1 MKFDNTYVDL
11 PESFYSESTP
21 DEFSSPEL
29 LAYNEDLAETLGI
42 DLKELTQEELAQ
54 VFSGQKILEG
64 SQIISTVYAAHQ
76 FGSFVPRLGDGR
88 AMLLGEVV
96 NSKKQRFDIQLK
108 GSGPTVYSRNGD
120 GLSALGPVIREY
132 IVSEAMHYLGVPT
145 TRALAAVHTGD
156 SVFRPGGET
165 PGGVLTRVASSHIR
179 IGTFQYF
186 ANRGDY
192 NELIELM
199 DYSIDR
205 HFPEIRQEMK
215 ENSEELNPALL
226 FLRKV
231 IRKQITLVTQWMTL
245 GFIHGVMNTD
255 NTTICGETIDFG
267 PCAFMDIY
275 KADKKFSSID
285 SYGRYA
291 YNSQRKICAWNLCRL
306 ADCLIPLI
314 AKKSE
319 DAVELL
325 NKELSAIPT
334 LLETQWLE
342 RFSLKFGFVHNSE
355 FKKEDDDLINAFLEY
370 LEKEELDFTLGFRNL
385 AESLTEN
392 TDFFPETEDFKNF
405 KESWLKR
412 LNFNSS
418 EDFEKIK
425 KSMWQVNP
433 RYIPRNH
440 QVEKAIQG
448 ANEGDL
454 STFHE
459 MNELL
464 KNPYNYQEK
473 LDRYSIPPQP
483 EEEVK
488 ATFCGT

>member
-1 MKFDNTYVDL
+1 MKFDNTYIHL
-11 PESFYSESTP
+11 PSSFYSKSTP
-21 DEFSSPEL
+21 EEFSAPEL
-29 LAYNEDLAETLGI
+29 LAYNEDLANRLNIELG
-42 DLKELTQEELAQ
+42 ELSEDELAQ

-64 SQIISTVYAAHQ
+64 SQIISMVYAAHQ
-76 FGSFVPRLGDGR
+76 FGNFVPRLGDGR
-88 AMLLGEVV
+88 AMLLGEVL
-96 NSKKQRFDIQLK
+96 NSKEQRFDIQLK
-108 GSGPTVYSRNGD
+108 GSGPTIYSRNGD

-132 IVSEAMHYLGVPT
+132 IVSEAMHYLRVPT
-145 TRALAAVHTGD
+145 TRALAAVNTGD

-165 PGGVLTRVASSHIR
+165 PGGVFTRVASSHIR

-186 ANRGDY
+186 SNRGDF
-192 NELIELM
+192 NELIELL

-215 ENSEELNPALL
+215 QSLEELNPALL

-231 IRKQITLVTQWMTL
+231 IRKQVTLVTQWMTF

-267 PCAFMDIY
+267 PCAFMDTY
-275 KADKKFSSID
+275 KEDKVFSSID

-291 YNSQRKICAWNLCRL
+291 FNRQRKICAWNLCRL
-306 ADCLIPLI
+306 ADCLIPLV
-314 AKKSE
+314 AKERE
-319 DAVELL
+319 DAVKKL
-325 NKELSAIPT
+325 NVELSSIPV
-334 LLETQWLE
+334 LLETEWLE
-342 RFSLKFGFVHNSE
+342 RFALKFGFLYNSK
-355 FKKEDDDLINAFLEY
+355 FKKEDDDLISCFLEY
-370 LEKEELDFTLGFRNL
+370 LEKEELDFTLAFRNL
-385 AESLTEN
+385 AESLTDI
-392 TDFFPETEDFKNF
+392 TDFFPETEGFKKF
-405 KESWLKR
+405 KEAWLKR
-412 LNFNSS
+412 LNCKSS
-418 EDFEKIK
+418 EDFENIK

-440 QVEKAIQG
+440 QVERAIQG

-454 STFHE
+454 TIFKE

-464 KNPYNYQEK
+464 KNPYTYQDK
-473 LDRYSIPPQP
+473 LDQYSVPPQP